1 MYQVIQQT
9 REEQEK
15 MYMKLPKK
23 DLVDLLINCQ
33 DLLEVLKEQANAVFL
48 TPDK

>member
-1 MYQVIQQT
+1 MLQVIQQT

-33 DLLEVLKEQANAVFL
+33 ELLDVVKEHANVVFL
-48 TPDK
+48 TPPQ